1 MKRVSLVVFISLMM
15 AAAAFAQAPGAPAAS
30 AAAAPEVRTAA
41 SAGAGPS
48 RIGVI
53 DFNRAVVE
61 SADGKKAA
69 EAIKGEMSK
78 LEADFTKA
86 QGELEALQKQ
96 AQSQGNVLSDTA
108 KAELSTKIDRK
119 NTELTRI
126 NEDAQKQMGELQ
138 ERHFGPIAQVISKEV
153 SAYAAEQGL
162 AVVLD
167 GSMQPSNIIFANDI
181 ADITT
186 EIIRRVNANPSK
198 ASSAPATTAPRAP
211 AGAPGASRPAPATTT
226 PKPPTPAAP
235 K

>member
-1 MKRVSLVVFISLMM
+1 MKRVSLVVFISLMLG
-15 AAAAFAQAPGAPAAS
+15 AIAFAQAPAAAS
-30 AAAAPEVRTAA
+30 ASSAA
-41 SAGAGPS
+41 AGPS

-86 QGELEALQKQ
+86 QGELESMQKE
-96 AQSQGNVLSDTA
+96 AQSKASVLSDAA
-108 KAELSTKIDRK
+108 KAELATKIDRK
-119 NTELTRI
+119 NVELTRI
-126 NEDAQKQMGELQ
+126 NEDAQKQMSDLQ
-138 ERHFGPIAQVISKEV
+138 ERHFGPIAQAISKEV
-153 SAYAAEQGL
+153 SAYASEQGL
-162 AVVLD
+162 ALVLD

-186 EIIRRVNANPSK
+186 EIIRRYNANAGKTSSAPAAPKTSAPAAPS
-198 ASSAPATTAPRAP
+198 AARPAPATTAPKTA
-211 AGAPGASRPAPATTT
+211 
-226 PKPPTPAAP
+226 TPAAAP